1 MKNGRCTRIV
11 DFLFYSK
18 SDDRSL
24 CKRCAE
30 KLSSIQNLYFEEVF
44 EAAFYLEKMEEL
56 VMSFHKPEQ
65 IAELVIEAGV
75 QK

>member
-1 MKNGRCTRIV
+1 MI
-11 DFLFYSK
+11 D
-18 SDDRSL
+18 L

-56 VMSFHKPEQ
+56 VMAFHKPEQ

-75 QK
+75 QKVSQTLPAMLILGF